1 MFFIVKSLK
10 FVHIAGIGFF
20 KTQAGKIEHEAD
32 SHRPSGF
39 EIVFPAMLK
48 EAKILGLDLPYEL
61 PFIKQ
66 IMEKRDAKLKRL
78 NSDNDSAL
86 LFRKFS
92 SLKVI
97 IN

>member
-1 MFFIVKSLK
+1 MN
-10 FVHIAGIGFF
+10 
-20 KTQAGKIEHEAD
+20 EAD
-32 SHRPSGF
+32 SHRLSGF

-61 PFIKQ
+61 SFIKQ
-66 IMEKRDAKLKRL
+66 IMEKRDAKLKGL
-78 NSDNDSAL
+78 NSDNDYAV
-86 LFRKFS
+86 LFTEFS

>member
-1 MFFIVKSLK
+1 MKSLK
-10 FVHIAGIGFF
+10 FVHIAGIEFF

-32 SHRPSGF
+32 SHRLSGF

-66 IMEKRDAKLKRL
+66 IMEKREAKLKRL
-78 NSDNDSAL
+78 NSDHDHDYSTL
-86 LFRKFS
+86 LSIKFS
-92 SLKVI
+92 
-97 IN
+97 